1 MQFDSPSLSMI
12 LKAQSQ
18 LYDLHTHLLG
28 MGNPGF
34 WIDTILMDRKIMP
47 TNRDFKDSVYGE
59 TLRHKLCPLVWDKE
73 GHTGFVDGIHAAN
86 FFSHLVEKNILPGEE
101 DNIQPDGDN
110 NNAQPQERKK
120 FSKIIE
126 DLEQKDISPVLLR
139 LINKKFNG
147 ELLHR
152 DLNFGEDFSY
162 DVVLTLSD
170 LAKGLGVKQM
180 DGIEFD
186 LLAVTEKLVGYL
198 SPGKVKFRDWIIF
211 NARKQE
217 FEIVYG
223 IQVEELRELITID
236 PNKPDEAK
244 KLARAHIINAF
255 SMCDALG
262 SPARL
267 IDLHSFQGSFT
278 PEFYPRRFS
287 LKDSIYSQRLDI
299 LTALIVHIIERY
311 QTSLPPVRY
320 CEFSIGVGDLSK
332 QWMFDV
338 LRSVQGNDKM
348 ARACSQMHEKNHTYI
363 SKNELSSFSQ
373 LVLYGHFPHIRIF
386 SNAPKYDDSKNDGSS
401 KPPVTYKLLAGF
413 GRQNVQSPLP
423 TNQNEALRL
432 LYNSPQ
438 QAILLMI
445 DEIIKSKDGNT
456 GRQNPQE
463 PFAEHL
469 QQLKVLKEN
478 GSHMPAF
485 YDWVVGLD
493 LFGDELGYPYCPFVA
508 RPFITYIDDRRKGT
522 DGLRKNDNF
531 GLRIHC
537 GENVIYADDD
547 SPAYRLFIAHMYIAF
562 RCLRFLQ
569 RELKKGIRIGHGIA
583 FDRILGTTMK
593 SSRHRK
599 SCVLLAEMR
608 EHANYLFKT
617 IAFEVNITSNE
628 YLLGQILRQGDF
640 GRALR
645 LDALFKLNA
654 NIILATDDD
663 GIWPLDQCKFSHP
676 GHHSLSA
683 EYCRAITSSMFSLDN
698 EQSEK
703 NAADRLTKILENTPN
718 FCFWDMEGKMPEQS
732 DGDLLPLDDLR
743 NSSIIVHPDI
753 IRFILDKYKTSGK
766 PPHQAFNNYK
776 IFFVNK
782 KIRPNDIAWKND
794 HGAMRVAFIC
804 ICANHDVDDEMT
816 KTTIRNDYL
825 MLFKTNSDQDES
837 VQEEFEFIYQHWRK
851 VRLEFIFRNDS
862 SKAIPYVEIMPQ
874 DQSQQKYVI
883 YSEPPIDNLRKSLRD
898 NLKKSLEENLHQS
911 LQQSLLEPLQSVFY
925 RVLQD
930 RVQSPLEE
938 RMQHFLQNSLK
949 EPLQVSVQK
958 SLQDSL
964 EKPLQDMLQIVI
976 QDEFIRFLKLFR
988 SEKVIIYASVEHMNI
1003 ETTVTIINDL
1013 VEKSDYTNE
1022 YQNMFLY
1029 IYMNKNKN
1037 KYTYDNINNRF
1048 KLRVNPRPFKRDCS
1062 RQNFLYVLCQHAGA
1076 ATTAL
1081 HLISEQLCDK
1091 TVHTSVLP
1099 SNNGVIERS
1108 TTTAPFTATDDRSS
1122 IITTSLQSASISSER
1137 YDQRKVFRKQHPNGR
1152 SRELKRFKRPKYR
1165 KSKSSEWQD
1174 LDIFDYD
1181 G

>member
-1 MQFDSPSLSMI
+1 MANFTDMQFDSPSLSMI
-12 LKAQSQ
+12 LKDQSQ

-28 MGNPGF
+28 MGNAGF
-34 WIDTILMDRKIMP
+34 WVDTILMDRKIMP
-47 TNRDFKDSVYGE
+47 TNRDFKDRVYGE

-73 GHTGFVDGIHAAN
+73 GNTGFVDGIHAAN
-86 FFSHLVEKNILPGEE
+86 FFYHLVKKNILP
-101 DNIQPDGDN
+101 NGDN
-110 NNAQPQERKK
+110 NNAQPQKRKE
-120 FSKIIE
+120 FSKIIK
-126 DLEQKDISPVLLR
+126 DLEQEDISPVLLQ
-139 LINKKFNG
+139 LINKTFNG

-152 DLNFGEDFSY
+152 GLNFKEDFSY

-170 LAKGLGVKQM
+170 LAKGLSVKQM
-180 DGIEFD
+180 DGVEFD

-211 NARKQE
+211 NARKQK

-255 SMCDALG
+255 SMCDAQG

-299 LTALIVHIIERY
+299 LTALITHIIERY

-320 CEFSIGVGDLSK
+320 CEFSVGVGDLSK

-338 LRSVQGNDKM
+338 LRSVQVDDKM
-348 ARACSQMHEKNHTYI
+348 ARACSQMHEKNRTYI

-373 LVLYGHFPHIRIF
+373 FVLYGHFPHLRIF
-386 SNAPKYDDSKNDGSS
+386 FNAPKYNDSKNDGSS
-401 KPPVTYKLLAGF
+401 KPAVTYKFLAGF

-445 DEIIKSKDGNT
+445 DEIIKSKEGNT

-478 GSHMPAF
+478 GSNMPAF
-485 YDWVVGLD
+485 YDWMVGLD

-508 RPFITYIDDRRKGT
+508 RPFIEYINGRRNGT

-569 RELKKGIRIGHGIA
+569 CELKKGIRIGHGIA

-628 YLLGQILRQGDF
+628 YLLGQIIRQGDF

-663 GIWPLDQCKFSHP
+663 GIWPLDRCKFSHP

-683 EYCRAITSSMFSLDN
+683 EYCRAIESSMFSLDD
-698 EQSEK
+698 EQTEK
-703 NAADRLTKILENTPN
+703 DAADRLTTILKNTPK
-718 FCFWDMEGKMPEQS
+718 FCFWDMEGQMPEQS
-732 DGDLLPLDDLR
+732 DKDLLPLDDLH

-753 IRFILDKYKTSGK
+753 IRFILGKYKTHDQ
-766 PPHQAFNNYK
+766 PHQAFNNYK
-776 IFFVNK
+776 IYFDNNN
-782 KIRPNDIAWKND
+782 IRPNYIRWKND
-794 HGAMRVAFIC
+794 YGAMRVAFIC

-816 KTTIRNDYL
+816 KTTIRDEYL
-825 MLFKTNSDQDES
+825 KLFKTDSDQVES
-837 VQEEFEFIYQHWRK
+837 IQEEFEFIYHHWRK
-851 VRLEFIFRNDS
+851 VRCEFIFRDES
-862 SKAIPYVEIMPQ
+862 SKAIPYVEIMPKY
-874 DQSQQKYVI
+874 QSQQKYVI
-883 YSEPPIDNLRKSLRD
+883 YSEPPIDNLLKSLRD
-898 NLKKSLEENLHQS
+898 NLKKSLQENLHQS
-911 LQQSLLEPLQSVFY
+911 LQQTLLEPLQSVFY
-925 RVLQD
+925 QVLHD

-949 EPLQVSVQK
+949 EPLQDSVQK

-976 QDEFIRFLKLFR
+976 QDEFIRFLQLFR
-988 SEKVIIYASVEHMNI
+988 SEEVIIYASVEHMNI
-1003 ETTVTIINDL
+1003 ETTVATINDL
-1013 VEKSDYTNE
+1013 VGKSCDTNE

-1037 KYTYDNINNRF
+1037 KYTYDNIDNRF
-1048 KLRVNPRPFKRDCS
+1048 KLQVNPRPFKRDYT
-1062 RQNFLYVLCQHAGA
+1062 RENFLYVLCQHAGA

-1081 HLISEQLCDK
+1081 NLISEQVYGA

-1099 SNNGVIERS
+1099 PSNTVIEQGTTTVPS
-1108 TTTAPFTATDDRSS
+1108 TTIDDRSS
-1122 IITTSLQSASISSER
+1122 MTITSPQSASISSEKDDR
-1137 YDQRKVFRKQHPNGR
+1137 RKFFRRQHFKGR
-1152 SRELKRFKRPKYR
+1152 SREWKRFKRPKHW
-1165 KSKSSEWQD
+1165 KIKISQWQD
-1174 LDIFDYD
+1174 LDILDD
-1181 G
+1181 DC